1 MATTMTVVRAIFL
14 ACLLAGQVALS
25 CAKEEPEEKAEAK
38 EETAEKEEEKGKPS
52 IAERS
57 AAIGKVV
64 EMLKEMQEQLGEDT
78 DGEKKQYEDW
88 LALTEDAIKKAEA
101 TVKETTD
108 KVEKLE
114 ASMEAATSTQA
125 AKEQELARAAD
136 ALIQIQAQLK
146 AAQEQRASEKETYT
160 GNVAELQKG
169 SEAIGLAIEKVNGM
183 FEKKE
188 AALLES
194 SVEAFDPTPT
204 AAPGTQLIQATK
216 SLRTALNAGAGDLLD
231 SSQQRL
237 LTKLFS
243 VAGEQRRYLRA
254 KAQPEEAPAF
264 VQLSSETAF
273 LQESEEEED
282 LDFTDESQQ
291 QTNPEALGGMLNDV
305 KKKTDGEKDKA
316 AAAEAKSAEA
326 FAELA
331 AKLQKDVEAKQDA
344 VKELKAVI
352 SASQEDASKD
362 KNEIALAQRTLKVT
376 KAQISQLKISLTDKK
391 TDFVNK
397 AQSRAKEKEAV
408 DEALGILSPDS
419 KKADFLQIRSSKAA
433 VNLHTAASFLQ
444 MSSTRWQPPS
454 FLQLGDDFS
463 EEVQVPQAEV
473 TESEHPPALGGL
485 TSLLL
490 QSHSS
495 LGKEDIL
502 RKVKEMIRE
511 MLEKLETTQ
520 AQDMKKAEWCKRE
533 LEHSE
538 KTKADKTSRADK
550 VSSKKMALDAEMAS
564 LSSTTGGG
572 KQKLADMKDELLK
585 ATDLRQ
591 QEKEKASADLVM
603 YEEDRTVLEKALVV
617 LHRVYGES
625 GSGASGDGTGHAV
638 SGKGAGVVG
647 LLEMQRDNFKRM
659 EEETEKGEKDSQ
671 ADFDEMKST
680 SEITIM
686 NFEKDLAFALR
697 KETKLKEEV
706 TRANADLASYNKE
719 IQAVNEYIAELD
731 QQCAVSGMSPE
742 EKMEKRK
749 QQLASLKEALKELS
763 K

>member
-1 MATTMTVVRAIFL
+1 MAVVRAIFL
-14 ACLLAGQVALS
+14 ACLLAGQVAPIG
-25 CAKEEPEEKAEAK
+25 AKEEPEAKAEEK
-38 EETAEKEEEKGKPS
+38 KEEEKPS

-57 AAIGKVV
+57 SAIGKVV

-78 DGEKKQYEDW
+78 EGEKKQYEDW
-88 LALTEDAIKKAEA
+88 KALTEDAIKKAKVVVTEN
-101 TVKETTD
+101 TD
-108 KVEKLE
+108 KVKKLT
-114 ASMEAATSTQA
+114 ASMEAATATKT
-125 AKEQELARAAD
+125 AKEQELSRAAD
-136 ALIQIQAQLK
+136 AMIKVQAQLK
-146 AAQEQRASEKETYT
+146 AAQEQRASEKTTYT

-183 FEKKE
+183 FQKKE
-188 AALLES
+188 AALLEE
-194 SVEAFDPTPT
+194 SVEAFDPTP
-204 AAPGTQLIQATK
+204 PGTGLIQATK
-216 SLRTALNAGAGDLLD
+216 SLRTALNAGAGELLD

-237 LTKLFS
+237 ITKLFS
-243 VAGEQRRYLRA
+243 VAGEQRRNLRA
-254 KAQPEEAPAF
+254 QAQPEEAPAF

-273 LQESEEEED
+273 VQESEEEED
-282 LDFTDESQQ
+282 LDFTDDSESQQ

-305 KKKTDGEKDKA
+305 KKETDGEKDKA
-316 AAAEAKSAEA
+316 AKAEVKSAEA
-326 FAELA
+326 FADLA
-331 AKLQKDVEAKQDA
+331 EKLEKDVEAKEDA

-352 SASQEDASKD
+352 SSSQEEASKA
-362 KNEIALAQRTLKVT
+362 KNEISLAQRTLKVT
-376 KAQISQLKISLTDKK
+376 SAQVSQLNISLTDKK
-391 TDFVNK
+391 NDFVAK
-397 AQSRAKEKEAV
+397 SQSRVKEKEAV
-408 DEALGILSPDS
+408 DEALTILNPEK
-419 KKADFLQIRSSKAA
+419 KKAAFLQMSSSHAA
-433 VNLHTAASFLQ
+433 VKLHAAASFLQ
-444 MSSTRWQPPS
+444 MSSSHSAVNLHVGVAPS

-463 EEVQVPQAEV
+463 EEVEVPQTEV
-473 TESEHPPALGGL
+473 TESPPSPALGGL

-490 QSHSS
+490 QSHSGM
-495 LGKEDIL
+495 GKEDIL

-511 MLEKLETTQ
+511 MLEKLEGTQ
-520 AQDMKKAEWCKRE
+520 AEDMKKAEWCKRE
-533 LEHSE
+533 MEHSE

-550 VSSKKMALDAEMAS
+550 VSSKKMAVDSELAS

-572 KQKLADMKDELLK
+572 KGKLAAMKDELLK
-585 ATDLRQ
+585 ATELRQ

-617 LHRVYGES
+617 LHRVYGKS
-625 GSGASGDGTGHAV
+625 GSGASDGDGTGHAV
-638 SGKGAGVVG
+638 SGKGSGVVG
-647 LLEMQRDNFKRM
+647 LLEMQRDNFKNM

-671 ADFDEMKST
+671 ADFEEMKST

-719 IQAVNEYIAELD
+719 IQAVDEYIAELN

-742 EKMEKRK
+742 EKMQKRK

>member
-1 MATTMTVVRAIFL
+1 MAVVRAIFL
-14 ACLLAGQVALS
+14 ACLLAGQVAPIG
-25 CAKEEPEEKAEAK
+25 AKEEPEAKAEEK
-38 EETAEKEEEKGKPS
+38 KEEEKGKPS

-78 DGEKKQYEDW
+78 EGEKKQYEDW
-88 LALTEDAIKKAEA
+88 KALTEDAIKKAKVVVTEN
-101 TVKETTD
+101 TD
-108 KVEKLE
+108 KVKKLT
-114 ASMEAATSTQA
+114 ASMEAATATKT
-125 AKEQELARAAD
+125 AKEQELARASD
-136 ALIQIQAQLK
+136 NMIKVQAQLK
-146 AAQEQRASEKETYT
+146 AAQEQRASEKTTYT

-183 FEKKE
+183 FQKKE
-188 AALLES
+188 AALLEE
-194 SVEAFDPTPT
+194 SVEAFDPTP
-204 AAPGTQLIQATK
+204 PGTGLIQATK
-216 SLRTALNAGAGDLLD
+216 SLRTALNAGAGELLD

-237 LTKLFS
+237 ITKLFS
-243 VAGEQRRYLRA
+243 VAGEQRRNLRA
-254 KAQPEEAPAF
+254 QAQPEEAPAF

-273 LQESEEEED
+273 VQESEEEED
-282 LDFTDESQQ
+282 LDFTDDSESQQ

-305 KKKTDGEKDKA
+305 KKETDGEKDKA
-316 AAAEAKSAEA
+316 AKAEVKSAEA
-326 FAELA
+326 FADLA
-331 AKLQKDVEAKQDA
+331 AKLEKDVEAKEDA

-352 SASQEDASKD
+352 SSSQEEASKA
-362 KNEIALAQRTLKVT
+362 KNEISLAQRTLKVT
-376 KAQISQLKISLTDKK
+376 SAQVSQLNISLTDKK
-391 TDFVNK
+391 NDFVAK
-397 AQSRAKEKEAV
+397 SQSRVKEKEAV
-408 DEALGILSPDS
+408 DEALTILNPEK
-419 KKADFLQIRSSKAA
+419 KKAEFLQMSSSHAA
-433 VNLHTAASFLQ
+433 VKLHAAASFLQ
-444 MSSTRWQPPS
+444 MSSSHSAVNLNVDVAPS

-463 EEVQVPQAEV
+463 EEVEVPQAEV
-473 TESEHPPALGGL
+473 TESPPSPALGGL

-490 QSHSS
+490 QSHSGM
-495 LGKEDIL
+495 GKEDIL

-511 MLEKLETTQ
+511 MLEKLEGTQ
-520 AQDMKKAEWCKRE
+520 AEDMKKAEWCKRE
-533 LEHSE
+533 MEHSE

-550 VSSKKMALDAEMAS
+550 VSSKKMAVDSELAS

-572 KQKLADMKDELLK
+572 KGKLAAMKDELLK
-585 ATDLRQ
+585 ATELRQ

-617 LHRVYGES
+617 LHRVYGKS
-625 GSGASGDGTGHAV
+625 GSGASDGDGTGHAV
-638 SGKGAGVVG
+638 SGKGSGVVG
-647 LLEMQRDNFKRM
+647 LLEMQRDNFKNM

-671 ADFDEMKST
+671 ADFEEMKST

-719 IQAVNEYIAELD
+719 IQAVDEYIAELN

-742 EKMEKRK
+742 EKMQKRK

>member
-1 MATTMTVVRAIFL
+1 MAVVRAIFL
-14 ACLLAGQVALS
+14 ACLLAGQVAPIG
-25 CAKEEPEEKAEAK
+25 AKEEPEEKAEEK
-38 EETAEKEEEKGKPS
+38 KEEEKPS

-57 AAIGKVV
+57 SAIGKVV

-78 DGEKKQYEDW
+78 EGEKKQYEDW
-88 LALTEDAIKKAEA
+88 KALTEDAIKKAKVVVTEN
-101 TVKETTD
+101 TD
-108 KVEKLE
+108 KVKKLT
-114 ASMEAATSTQA
+114 ASMEAATATKT
-125 AKEQELARAAD
+125 AKEQELARASD
-136 ALIQIQAQLK
+136 NMIKVQAQLK
-146 AAQEQRASEKETYT
+146 AAQEQRASEKTTYT

-183 FEKKE
+183 FQKKE
-188 AALLES
+188 AALLEE
-194 SVEAFDPTPT
+194 SVEAFDPTP
-204 AAPGTQLIQATK
+204 PGTGLIQATK
-216 SLRTALNAGAGDLLD
+216 SLRTALNAGAGELLD

-237 LTKLFS
+237 ITKLFS
-243 VAGEQRRYLRA
+243 VAGEQ
-254 KAQPEEAPAF
+254 
-264 VQLSSETAF
+264 LSSETAF
-273 LQESEEEED
+273 VQESEEEED
-282 LDFTDESQQ
+282 LDFTDDSESQQ

-305 KKKTDGEKDKA
+305 KKETDGEKDKA
-316 AAAEAKSAEA
+316 AKAEVKSAEA
-326 FAELA
+326 FADLA
-331 AKLQKDVEAKQDA
+331 AKLDKDVEAKEDA

-352 SASQEDASKD
+352 SSSQEDASKA

-376 KAQISQLKISLTDKK
+376 NAQISQLTISLTDKK
-391 TDFVNK
+391 NDFTAK
-397 AQSRAKEKEAV
+397 SQSRVKEKEAV
-408 DEALGILSPDS
+408 DEALTILNPEK
-419 KKADFLQIRSSKAA
+419 KKAE
-433 VNLHTAASFLQ
+433 FLQ
-444 MSSTRWQPPS
+444 MSSSHSAVNLNVDVAPS

-463 EEVQVPQAEV
+463 EEVEVPQAEV
-473 TESEHPPALGGL
+473 TESPPSPALGGL

-490 QSHSS
+490 QSHSGM
-495 LGKEDIL
+495 GKEDIL

-511 MLEKLETTQ
+511 MLEKLKGTQ
-520 AQDMKKAEWCKRE
+520 AEDMKKAEWCKRE
-533 LEHSE
+533 MEHSE

-550 VSSKKMALDAEMAS
+550 VSSKKMAVDAELAS

-572 KQKLADMKDELLK
+572 KGKLAAMKDELLK
-585 ATDLRQ
+585 ATELRQ

-617 LHRVYGES
+617 LHRVYGKS
-625 GSGASGDGTGHAV
+625 GSGASDGDGTGHAV
-638 SGKGAGVVG
+638 SGKGSGVVG
-647 LLEMQRDNFKRM
+647 LLEMQRDNFKNM

-671 ADFDEMKST
+671 ADFEEMKST

-719 IQAVNEYIAELD
+719 IQAVDEYIAELN

-742 EKMEKRK
+742 EKMQKRK